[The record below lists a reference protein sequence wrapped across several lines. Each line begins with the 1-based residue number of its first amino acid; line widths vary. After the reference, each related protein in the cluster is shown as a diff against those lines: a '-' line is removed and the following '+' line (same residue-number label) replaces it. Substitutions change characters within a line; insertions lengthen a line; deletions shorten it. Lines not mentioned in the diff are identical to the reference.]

1 VTLSYLHPS
10 KLRRRR
16 SWRAEAGFTL
26 TELMVAVTG
35 GLFVSIIV
43 FSISKN
49 SARFYQSE
57 TRVGEATLG
66 GIVGFERLRAD
77 IARAGFLSTPNILVD
92 RDVCGG
98 PPAPGFPTLLA
109 TLSAVQVVQDATTLP
124 NNTNLQ
130 QDRIL
135 LAGSYSSNDYFAMR
149 SFDLVAGNYD
159 VSLDPASGAMVR
171 LGYDSTN
178 AAAAA
183 AALGPVFLPGRAV
196 RILDRSDKQ
205 YYGIINGINVQN
217 PAQPIVQLALAPAIQ
232 QQGNNTLCGIDQCTG
247 CVINVVNFI
256 QYDVRRLQGTGYD
269 PLYDNTAAFDGT
281 RVELVRTELNPATDL
296 ATGAP
301 LAGTAPELVAQY
313 AVDLKFGLIVDGRNA
328 AGDPPVL
335 SAIPL
340 DTAAVATAPPGRIR
354 SVRVRLSVRT
364 RDADRDVDITGG
376 DQAAL
381 DLSPG
386 LYRVGLGT
394 DGTGPFARVRTLQ
407 ADVMLN
413 NTAGFRW

>member
-1 VTLSYLHPS
+1 VTLTHLHS
-10 KLRRRR
+10 TKLRRRR
-16 SWRAEAGFTL
+16 SRRAEAGFTL

-77 IARAGFLSTPNILVD
+77 IARAGFLSSPNILVD
-92 RDVCGG
+92 ESVCGG
-98 PPAPGFPTLLA
+98 PADVPGFPQLLA
-109 TLSAVQVVQDATTLP
+109 TLSAVQVTQNATALP
-124 NNTNLQ
+124 NNAALQ

-149 SFDLVAGNYD
+149 SFDAVAGNFD
-159 VSLDPASGAMVR
+159 VTLDPASGAMVR
-171 LGYDSTN
+171 LGYNATN
-178 AAAAA
+178 VAAAA
-183 AALGPVFLPGRAV
+183 AALGPVFLTGRAV

-217 PAQPIVQLALAPAIQ
+217 PGQPIVQLALAPVIQ
-232 QQGNNTLCGIDQCTG
+232 QQGNNRLCGIDQCTG

-269 PLYDNTAAFDGT
+269 PLYDNTAAFDST
-281 RVELVRTELNPATDL
+281 RVELVRTELAP
-296 ATGAP
+296 ATGAQ
-301 LAGTAPELVAQY
+301 LAGTTPELVAQY
-313 AVDLKFGLIVDGRNA
+313 AVDLKFGLVVDGRT
-328 AGDPPVL
+328 AGPQPALSTIPPGNQGV
-335 SAIPL
+335 
-340 DTAAVATAPPGRIR
+340 TNWTQPGRIR
-354 SVRVRLSVRT
+354 GVRVRLSVRT
-364 RDADRDVDITGG
+364 RDADREVDITED
-376 DQAAL
+376 DQDEL
-381 DLSPG
+381 GLSRG

-394 DGTGPFARVRTLQ
+394 DGAGPFARVRTLQ

-413 NTAGFRW
+413 NTAGFLW

>member
-1 VTLSYLHPS
+1 VTLTHLHS
-10 KLRRRR
+10 TKLRRRR
-16 SWRAEAGFTL
+16 SGRAEAGFTL

-57 TRVGEATLG
+57 TRVGEATLS

-77 IARAGFLSTPNILVD
+77 IARAGFLSSPNILVD
-92 RDVCGG
+92 EDVCGG
-98 PPAPGFPTLLA
+98 PADVPNFPQLLA
-109 TLSAVQVVQDATTLP
+109 TLSAVQVTQDATALP
-124 NNTNLQ
+124 NNAGLQ

-149 SFDLVAGNYD
+149 SFNLVAGNYD
-159 VSLDPASGAMVR
+159 VTLDPASGAMVR

-183 AALGPVFLPGRAV
+183 TALGPVFLAGRAV

-269 PLYDNTAAFDGT
+269 PLYDNTAAFDST
-281 RVELVRTELNPATDL
+281 RVELVRTELAP
-296 ATGAP
+296 TGAQ

-313 AVDLKFGLIVDGRNA
+313 AVDLKFGLVVDGRNP
-328 AGDPPVL
+328 GQQPVL
-335 SAIPL
+335 STLPP
-340 DTAAVATAPPGRIR
+340 DTAGVANWAQPGRIR
-354 SVRVRLSVRT
+354 GVRVRLSVRT
-364 RDADRDVDITGG
+364 RDADREVDITGG
-376 DQAAL
+376 DQTAL
-381 DLSPG
+381 GLSPG
-386 LYRVGLGT
+386 LYRVGLGAN
-394 DGTGPFARVRTLQ
+394 GAGPFARVRTLQ

>member
-1 VTLSYLHPS
+1 
-10 KLRRRR
+10 
-16 SWRAEAGFTL
+16 
-26 TELMVAVTG
+26 MVAVTG

-77 IARAGFLSTPNILVD
+77 VARAGFLSSPNILVD
-92 RDVCGG
+92 QDVCGG

-109 TLSAVQVVQDATTLP
+109 TLSAVQVARDATTLP
-124 NNTNLQ
+124 NNTTLL

-149 SFDLVAGNYD
+149 SFQQVAGSYD
-159 VSLDPASGAMVR
+159 VNLDPASGAMVR
-171 LGYDSTN
+171 LGYDTTN

-183 AALGPVFLPGRAV
+183 AALGPVFRPGRAV

-217 PAQPIVQLALAPAIQ
+217 PAQPFIQLALAPAIQ
-232 QQGNNTLCGIDQCTG
+232 QQANNTLCGIDQCTG

-256 QYDVRRLQGTGYD
+256 QYDVRSLRGTGYG
-269 PLYDNTAAFDGT
+269 PLYDNAAAFDNT
-281 RVELVRTELNPATDL
+281 RVELVRTELDPATDL
-296 ATGAP
+296 TTGAP
-301 LAGTAPELVAQY
+301 LAGTTPELVAQY

-328 AGDPPVL
+328 VGDQPVL
-335 SAIPL
+335 STIPL
-340 DTAAVATAPPGRIR
+340 GTAGVATAQPGRIR
-354 SVRVRLSVRT
+354 GVRVRLSVRT
-364 RDADRDVDITGG
+364 RDADREVDITED
-376 DQAAL
+376 DQDEL
-381 DLSPG
+381 GLSRG
-386 LYRVGLGT
+386 LYRVGLG
-394 DGTGPFARVRTLQ
+394 DQGAGPFARVRTLQ